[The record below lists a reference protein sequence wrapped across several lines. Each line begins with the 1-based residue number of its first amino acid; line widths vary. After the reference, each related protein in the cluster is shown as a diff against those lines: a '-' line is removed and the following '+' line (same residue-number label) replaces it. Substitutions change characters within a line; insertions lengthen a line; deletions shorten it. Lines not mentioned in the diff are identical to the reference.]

1 MLMRA
6 RLIAAP
12 SGPLAN
18 KNDDAAQ
25 RAHVLWWR
33 CSGPSAQEG
42 HPAAVLRKGLRPFL
56 PEQRARIISRSRVM
70 DWLLFVLLF
79 LAIGTVW
86 NYRGEKSL

>member
-6 RLIAAP
+6 HLIAAP
-12 SGPLAN
+12 SSPIAN
-18 KNDDAAQ
+18 KKDDAAQ
-25 RAHVLWWR
+25 RARVLWYT
-33 CSGPSAQEG
+33 CSGPSVQEG
-42 HPAAVLRKGLRPFL
+42 QPAAVSRKGLRPFL
-56 PEQRARIISRSRVM
+56 PEQWARIISRGRIM